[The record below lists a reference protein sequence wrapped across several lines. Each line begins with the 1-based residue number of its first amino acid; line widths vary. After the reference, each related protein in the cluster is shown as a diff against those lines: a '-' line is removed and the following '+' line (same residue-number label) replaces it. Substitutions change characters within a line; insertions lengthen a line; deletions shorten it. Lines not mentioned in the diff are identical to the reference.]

1 MTQSEQIKKVNKEE
15 MNVNEELDERCPADM
30 EEIEFDSTLVQLSY
44 ELVARCEERAL
55 ALGMK
60 TSTYISTCL
69 WGCVEKQ
76 NGEGGV
82 DAKA

>member
-1 MTQSEQIKKVNKEE
+1 MSKNKQSTMENKEE
-15 MNVNEELDERCPADM
+15 MNVYEELDERCPADM

-69 WGCVEKQ
+69 WGCVEQQ
-76 NGEGGV
+76 NGDGGV

>member
-1 MTQSEQIKKVNKEE
+1 MSKNKQSTMENKEE
-15 MNVNEELDERCPADM
+15 MNVYEELDERCPADM

>member
-1 MTQSEQIKKVNKEE
+1 MTQDERNKLEKQEE
-15 MNVNEELDERCPADM
+15 TNMNEELDERCPADM

-69 WGCVEKQ
+69 WGCVEQQ
-76 NGEGGV
+76 NDEGGV